1 MMMRREFITLLGGAA
16 AAWPLAARAQQG
28 ERMRRIGVLMTLAS
42 DDPEGQTRLV
52 AFVQGLQQ
60 LGWTVGR
67 NMRIDTRWAAGD
79 AERIRKYAAELVALS
94 PDVILAAG
102 GPTVGPMQQ
111 ATRTVPIVF
120 AIVTDPVG
128 AGYVESLAR
137 PGGSVAVGIGRGP
150 ARVDPH
156 VATDGPAQ
164 LPQRLLERLNAGLI
178 FRIVRGCGHE
188 HTDAPHSAGRCALAA
203 SGHPAAA
210 PPSSVMKSRRLI
222 RSNCICC
229 PRLAGSISD
238 WRGPAIFHD
247 DCLAEPMRAS
257 WKPIWPQLHD

>member
-1 MMMRREFITLLGGAA
+1 MRRREFLGTMGGALV
-16 AAWPLAARAQQG
+16 AWPLAARAQQG
-28 ERMRRIGVLMTLAS
+28 ERMRRIGVLMTLAA

-137 PGGSVAVGIGRGP
+137 PGGNTTGFMNVEYGISGKWLELLKQIAPRVTRVAVLRDSAMASGIGQLGALQGAAPIFVSPRHRG
-150 ARVDPH
+150 
-156 VATDGPAQ
+156 
-164 LPQRLLERLNAGLI
+164 E
-178 FRIVRGCGHE
+178 
-188 HTDAPHSAGRCALAA
+188 AA
-203 SGHPAAA
+203 SGGNGVSPEGV
-210 PPSSVMKSRRLI
+210 P
-222 RSNCICC
+222 
-229 PRLAGSISD
+229 
-238 WRGPAIFHD
+238 
-247 DCLAEPMRAS
+247 
-257 WKPIWPQLHD
+257 